1 MTPINISLYGSEI
14 VFNNLYDTLSADWL
28 DEDLVFIRL
37 SDGTKVEVGW
47 YTDPR
52 NEGHF
57 RIVLFKTSWEE
68 PLEVIRTK
76 DVYEVVKSLECF
88 ALRAFRPAIQTRSP
102 DQLVV

>member
-1 MTPINISLYGSEI
+1 MTPININAFGSEI

-47 YTDPR
+47 YTDPSD
-52 NEGHF
+52 EGHF
-57 RIVLFKTSWEE
+57 KIVLFKTSWDE

-76 DVYEVVKSLECF
+76 DVHEVVKSLEWF
-88 ALRAFRPAIQTRSP
+88 ALRASRPTTPTRSP

>member
-1 MTPINISLYGSEI
+1 MTPINLNVYGSEI

-47 YTDPR
+47 YTDPS

-57 RIVLFKTSWEE
+57 KIVLFRTSWDE

-76 DVYEVVKSLECF
+76 DVCEVVKSLEWF
-88 ALRAFRPAIQTRSP
+88 ALRASRPTIQSRSP
-102 DQLVV
+102 DTLVV

>member
-1 MTPINISLYGSEI
+1 MTPIKICTYGSEI

-47 YTDPR
+47 HADPG

-57 RIVLFKTSWEE
+57 KIVLFKTSWDE
-68 PLEVIRTK
+68 PLEVIRTT
-76 DVYEVVKSLECF
+76 DVHEVVKSLEWF
-88 ALRAFRPAIQTRSP
+88 ALRASRPTTPTRAP